1 MKSSYTETLKQA
13 TPTGEKTGFKLT
25 IRGKSIGTAVF
36 RAELK
41 KELTFFRGCSAD
53 YQISRRGDEGTLIA
67 EGKTIAIA
75 KFLDWL
81 RALELPQV
89 ERKPNFQ
96 GPPTE
101 ILVASGVWQPFGG
114 KIKGF
119 SAGTEPPLEG
129 SHLIEDGKKEAA
141 SMAGTD
147 ESV

>member
-13 TPTGEKTGFKLT
+13 TPTGEKTGIKLT

-67 EGKTIAIA
+67 EGKTTAIA

-101 ILVASGVWQPFGG
+101 IIVASGVWQPFGG

-119 SAGTEPPLEG
+119 RAGTEPPLEG
-129 SHLIEDGKKEAA
+129 SLIEDGKKEAA